1 MCHAAF
7 ITPAAMAVYYTDGD
21 LGRIKR
27 DKEYINTLIDANI
40 EGYRAIE
47 KGGHEIIPKSDVDY
61 KSAGYRRTCL
71 IFFKLMCS
79 TFIGKICASDHAMNA
94 IDEMSALNRDLKKYF
109 DETGIEY
116 PKWKMVEKSAGK
128 YLIG

>member
-7 ITPAAMAVYYTDGD
+7 ITPAVMAVYYTDGD

-47 KGGHEIIPKSDVDY
+47 KGGHEIIPKSDVNY
-61 KSAGYRRTCL
+61 EIAGYRRTCYS
-71 IFFKLMCS
+71 FFKLMCS